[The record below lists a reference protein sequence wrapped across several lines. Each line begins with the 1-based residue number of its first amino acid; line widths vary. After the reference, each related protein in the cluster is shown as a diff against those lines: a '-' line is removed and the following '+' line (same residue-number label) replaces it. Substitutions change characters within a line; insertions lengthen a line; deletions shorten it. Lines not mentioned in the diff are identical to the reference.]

1 MSSTSTRRS
10 PAGSRGR
17 RAAERACAR
26 LTRKEAKNFY
36 LGFLAL
42 PRHKRIAIYSLYS
55 FARQVDDEVDD
66 ASSLAAA
73 AEGLARQRARLHDGL
88 RGRYDG
94 DPVMEVLVDTVD
106 RFHIPTSELE
116 EVIDG
121 VEMDLRTSRYETW
134 EDLSK
139 YCRRVAGAVGRMCTR
154 IFGAADDA
162 ALRHAD
168 NLGLALQLTNILR
181 DVVEDSARDR
191 LYLPLDEL
199 RRHGLT
205 PQDLLERVPHPG
217 DGWEEFVAFE
227 VERARDLYRDGLQ
240 LCQQVPENSAACLR
254 TMAGIYEHILDRIA
268 ADPRATL
275 AGRISLSTR
284 TKLGIAARS
293 RLNR

>member
-1 MSSTSTRRS
+1 MNSTSTRLS
-10 PAGSRGR
+10 PANRER

-66 ASSLAAA
+66 ASSPAAA
-73 AEGLARQRARLHDGL
+73 AEGIARQRARLREGL
-88 RGRYDG
+88 RGRYDD
-94 DPVMEVLVDTVD
+94 DPVMQVLVDTVD
-106 RFHIPTSELE
+106 RFHIPPSELE

-121 VEMDLRTSRYETW
+121 VEMDLRNSRYESW

-154 IFGAADDA
+154 IFGAADEV

-181 DVVEDSARDR
+181 DVLEDSARDR

-199 RRHGLT
+199 RRHGLS
-205 PQDLLERVPHPG
+205 PQELLGRVPHPG
-217 DGWEEFVAFE
+217 AGWEEFVAFE
-227 VERARDLYRDGLQ
+227 VERARGLYRDGLQ
-240 LCQQVPENSAACLR
+240 LCQQVPDNSAACLR

-275 AGRISLSTR
+275 VGRVSLSTR

>member
-1 MSSTSTRRS
+1 
-10 PAGSRGR
+10 
-17 RAAERACAR
+17 

-55 FARQVDDEVDD
+55 FARQVDDEVDN
-66 ASSLAAA
+66 APSPEVA
-73 AEGLARQRARLHDGL
+73 AEGIARQRTRLQEGL
-88 RGRYDG
+88 RGNYAD
-94 DPVMEVLVDTVD
+94 DPVMQVLADTVD
-106 RFHIPTSELE
+106 RFQIPPSELE

-134 EDLSK
+134 DELRG

-154 IFGAADDA
+154 IFGAADEV

-181 DVVEDSARDR
+181 DVLEDAARDR
-191 LYLPLDEL
+191 IYLPLDDL
-199 RRHGLT
+199 RRHGLA
-205 PQDLLERVPHPG
+205 PQELLARVPHPG

-227 VERARDLYRDGLQ
+227 VERARGLYRDGLQ
-240 LCQQVPENSAACLR
+240 LCQQVPGNSAACLR

-293 RLNR
+293 RLGP

>member
-10 PAGSRGR
+10 LAAR
-17 RAAERACAR
+17 RDRRTAERACAR

-36 LGFLAL
+36 LGFLTL
-42 PRHKRIAIYSLYS
+42 PRHKRVAIYSLYS
-55 FARQVDDEVDD
+55 FARQVDDEVDN
-66 ASSLAAA
+66 ATSAAAA
-73 AEGLARQRARLHDGL
+73 AEGIARQRARLRDGL
-88 RGRYDG
+88 RGRYQD
-94 DPVMEVLVDTVD
+94 DPVMQVLADTVD
-106 RFHIPTSELE
+106 RFHIPPSELE

-121 VEMDLRTSRYETW
+121 VEMDLHTSRYESW
-134 EDLSK
+134 EDLSG

-154 IFGAADDA
+154 IFGAADEA

-181 DVVEDSARDR
+181 DVLEDAARDR
-191 LYLPLDEL
+191 VYLPLEEL

-205 PQDLLERVPHPG
+205 TQDLLARVPHPG

-227 VERARDLYRDGLQ
+227 VERARGLYGDGLQ
-240 LCQQVPENSAACLR
+240 LCQQVPQNSAVCLR

-275 AGRISLSTR
+275 GGRVSLSTR

-293 RLNR
+293 RLTR

>member
-1 MSSTSTRRS
+1 MSSTSTPRS
-10 PAGSRGR
+10 RTTDQER

-26 LTRKEAKNFY
+26 LTRREAKNFY

-66 ASSLAAA
+66 ASTPAAA
-73 AEGLARQRARLHDGL
+73 AEGIARQRARLHDGL
-88 RGRYDG
+88 RGRYEG
-94 DPVMEVLVDTVD
+94 DPVMQVLVDTVD
-106 RFHIPTSELE
+106 RFHIPPSELE

-121 VEMDLRTSRYETW
+121 VEMDLRTTRYESW
-134 EDLSK
+134 DDLST

-154 IFGAADDA
+154 IFGAADEV

-181 DVVEDSARDR
+181 DVLEDAARDR

-205 PQDLLERVPHPG
+205 PQEMLTRVPHPG
-217 DGWEEFVAFE
+217 EGWEEFVAFE
-227 VERARDLYRDGLQ
+227 VERARGLYRDGLQ

-254 TMAGIYEHILDRIA
+254 TMAGIYENILDRIA

-275 AGRISLSTR
+275 VGRVSLSTR

-293 RLNR
+293 RLGR

>member
-1 MSSTSTRRS
+1 MSSTSIRRS
-10 PAGSRGR
+10 
-17 RAAERACAR
+17 RAADRDRRTAERECAR

-36 LGFLAL
+36 LGFLSL
-42 PRHKRIAIYSLYS
+42 PHHKRIAIYSLYS

-66 ASSLAAA
+66 APTPAAA
-73 AEGLARQRARLHDGL
+73 AEGIARQRLRLQEAL
-88 RGRYDG
+88 RGRYEG
-94 DPVMEVLVDTVD
+94 DPVMQVLADTVE
-106 RFHIPTSELE
+106 RFDIPPSELE

-134 EDLSK
+134 DELSG

-154 IFGAADDA
+154 IFGAADEV

-181 DVVEDSARDR
+181 DVLEDAARDR
-191 LYLPLDEL
+191 LYLPVDEL

-205 PQDLLERVPHPG
+205 PQELLTRVPHPG
-217 DGWEEFVAFE
+217 DGWESFVAFE
-227 VERARDLYRDGLQ
+227 VDRARGLYRDGLQ
-240 LCQQVPENSAACLR
+240 LCQQVPKESAACLR

-275 AGRISLSTR
+275 VGRVSLSTR

-293 RLNR
+293 RLRP